1 MKTISIG
8 TQSSAA
14 ELATAFAN
22 ALAAEIGWTADENGN
37 VKKDGISVY
46 FKFTVNS
53 STVSVTVS
61 NGYATPTSGTSCA
74 FSATNTYKLYILETA
89 GGSIAV
95 GVSAATGTPNLGV
108 LIVRNT
114 AGTYSGIA
122 QTGGTAYTVNTIRG
136 IESASSKLSLS
147 TDTTAGVSTSIVKM
161 PDIWGAAMFVDLY
174 YVVSCPFSSLDRVFY
189 IGGKN
194 YRSVGTS
201 GSRMYFALPEE

>member
-22 ALAAEIGWTADENGN
+22 ALAAEIGWTADDEGN

-53 STVSVTVS
+53 LTVSVTVS
-61 NGYATPTSGTSCA
+61 NGYATLASGTSCA

-89 GGSIAV
+89 GSIAV
-95 GVSAATGTPNLGV
+95 GVGSATGTPNLGA

-122 QTGGTAYTVNTIRG
+122 QTGSSTYAVNTIRG
-136 IESASSKLSLS
+136 IESASSQLSLS
-147 TDTTAGVSTSIVKM
+147 TNTAAGVSTSIVKM

-201 GSRMYFALPEE
+201 GSKMYFALPEE